1 MLIIGREVV
10 TASTH
15 WTMKEIIT
23 QDSVVAINKKGHK
36 IIIIVFA
43 IIIRIGIYTR
53 TLSPLQIAYL
63 LGFNSWP
70 RPRRHSIYSMQARRI
85 INFQFFTFVRLLMV
99 DAPDYI

>member
-1 MLIIGREVV
+1 MV
-10 TASTH
+10 
-15 WTMKEIIT
+15 
-23 QDSVVAINKKGHK
+23 INKKGHK

-43 IIIRIGIYTR
+43 KIMFRIGIYTR
-53 TLSPLQIAYL
+53 TLYPLQIAYL

-85 INFQFFTFVRLLMV
+85 ITFVRLLMV